1 MIHPCLRGGEEEKI
15 GKGKRNKKHK
25 QIEQK
30 NIRKRKNKKQHL
42 CSY

>member
-30 NIRKRKNKKQHL
+30 NIIKRKETKNNT
-42 CSY
+42 